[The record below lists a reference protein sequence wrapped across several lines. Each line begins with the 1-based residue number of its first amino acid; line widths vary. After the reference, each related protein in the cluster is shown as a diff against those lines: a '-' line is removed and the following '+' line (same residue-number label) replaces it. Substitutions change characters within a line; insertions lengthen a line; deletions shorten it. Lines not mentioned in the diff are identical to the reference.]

1 MTIDDKTIRDVVTRL
16 ARRHESGGTVIER
29 AAIVAE
35 GAESQSIVAWIVAHD
50 GRPEFSAPI
59 SRQGGLH
66 GGGRMGART
75 TVGDA
80 PRRYVLPPG
89 ALS

>member
-1 MTIDDKTIRDVVTRL
+1 MTIDDKTIRDVVARL
-16 ARRHESGGTVIER
+16 SRRHESGGTVIER

-50 GRPEFSAPI
+50 GRPEFPAPAAA
-59 SRQGGLH
+59 RGGLH
-66 GGGRMGART
+66 GGRIGARAAA
-75 TVGDA
+75 GDA

-89 ALS
+89 AVS

>member
-1 MTIDDKTIRDVVTRL
+1 MTDGDDKAIRDVVTRL

-50 GRPEFSAPI
+50 GQPEFPALAR
-59 SRQGGLH
+59 RQGGLY
-66 GGGRMGART
+66 GGGVGART

>member
-16 ARRHESGGTVIER
+16 ARRHKSGGTVIER

-50 GRPEFSAPI
+50 GRPEFPAPT
-59 SRQGGLH
+59 SPRGGLY
-66 GGGRMGART
+66 GGNMGART
-75 TVGDA
+75 TAGDA